1 LGIECRSGDSDA
13 LDIIRK
19 LQHEPTSQ
27 RCLAK
32 RRSLRDLERG
42 RQAPIG
48 LKSVIKSNQLRL
60 TGVDGS
66 RLIRN
71 EVLGNCAEP
80 EAVGSALAALL
91 KQQGAEDILNGSLKS
106 YTH

>member
-1 LGIECRSGDSDA
+1 VLGIECRSGNSDV

-19 LQHEPTSQ
+19 LQHESTSQ

-32 RRSLRDLERG
+32 RRFLRDLERN
-42 RQAPIG
+42 RQVSIG
-48 LKSVIKSNQLRL
+48 VNSVIKSNQLRL

-71 EVLGNCAEP
+71 EVLGDCAEP
-80 EAVGSALAALL
+80 EAVRLALATLL
-91 KQQGAEDILNGSLKS
+91 KQ
-106 YTH
+106 